1 MPPPLPLSL
10 LRHEWKVTNEKT
22 VSRRSR
28 PMRVC
33 LEEVGHAPAVLPTL
47 LGHPAVPLDDDVD
60 DLLLAGADVD
70 NLHLA
75 VFEAEDEVSTIEI
88 PRRDPDVLTAFL
100 NVN

>member
-1 MPPPLPLSL
+1 M
-10 LRHEWKVTNEKT
+10 
-22 VSRRSR
+22 
-28 PMRVC
+28 
-33 LEEVGHAPAVLPTL
+33 
-47 LGHPAVPLDDDVD
+47 PAVPLDDDVD

-88 PRRDPDVLTAFL
+88 PRRDPGVLTAFL